1 MFSRGLIQKVILGI
15 AALILSGAMWR
26 FLSDGGG
33 SDSAADGDARTQLFL
48 AILYLAVAVVA
59 LSEFRST
66 VWTIRRTPAILGLL
80 LLALASSC
88 WAEMPDHV
96 FRRAIA
102 LAGTCLVG
110 IVLAARFTLLEQL
123 KLLRWALR
131 AAAVLSIAIVILG
144 HGVLLSTGGE
154 SVRGVFN
161 HKNRLGAAMALALL
175 MEWYIPEQTR
185 RLKVIKAVSLALFG
199 ALLLYSNSMTSVVT
213 VAVTFLIMWAFSTVY
228 CRYKLLVPVLFPML
242 LLGGLLLGAAG
253 VSVASLTGS
262 MGRSSDLT
270 GRTELWSS
278 ITSIILER
286 PVLGYGFSG
295 FWEGASSEASVVENN
310 IGWSPSYSHN
320 GYLEIT
326 LSLGF
331 VGLFLFL
338 WILRIGFGRALL
350 YAADPQ
356 SITDRWPL
364 AFLVF
369 FTIHNLAEC
378 SILWQNCLEWSLC
391 VTTIMACD
399 PWNRTARVS
408 TDPDREPDSAAQPV
422 IECA

>member
-1 MFSRGLIQKVILGI
+1 MFSRGLIQKLVLGV
-15 AALILSGAMWR
+15 AAFILSGAMWR
-26 FLSDGGG
+26 FLSAGGG
-33 SDSAADGDARTQLFL
+33 SDTAADGDARTQLFL
-48 AILYLAVAVVA
+48 AVLYLAVAVFA
-59 LSEFRST
+59 LSEFRHT
-66 VWTIRRTPAILGLL
+66 IWTIRRTPAILAVL
-80 LLALASSC
+80 LLAVASSL
-88 WAEMPDHV
+88 WAEAPDHV

-131 AAAVLSIAIVILG
+131 LAAVLSVAIIILG
-144 HGVLLSTGGE
+144 HGVLMSTGGA
-154 SVRGVFN
+154 SARGVFN

-175 MEWYIPEQTR
+175 IERYIPEQSR
-185 RLKVIKAVSLALFG
+185 WRKVIKVLSLTLFA
-199 ALLLYSNSMTSVVT
+199 ALLIYSNSMTSIVT
-213 VAVTFLIMWAFSTVY
+213 LAVTFLIMWSFSVIY
-228 CRYKLLVPVLFPML
+228 RRYKLLVPVLFPL
-242 LLGGLLLGAAG
+242 LLVAGLLLGATG
-253 VSVASLTGS
+253 VSVGSLTGS

-278 ITSIILER
+278 IASMILER

-295 FWEGASSEASVVENN
+295 FWEGASSEASVVESN

-331 VGLFLFL
+331 VGLLLFL
-338 WILRIGFGRALL
+338 WILRTGFRRALF
-350 YAADPQ
+350 YAENPQ
-356 SITDRWPL
+356 SISDLWPL

-391 VTTIMACD
+391 VSTIMVVD
-399 PWNRTARVS
+399 PLNRLAVDS
-408 TDPDREPDSAAQPV
+408 TVPEPEPASVPAA
-422 IECA
+422 ECA

>member
-1 MFSRGLIQKVILGI
+1 MFSRGLIQKLILGV
-15 AALILSGAMWR
+15 AAFILSGAMWR
-26 FLSDGGG
+26 FLSAGGG
-33 SDSAADGDARTQLFL
+33 SDNGADGDSRTQLFL
-48 AILYLAVAVVA
+48 AILYLAVAALA
-59 LSEFRST
+59 LSEFRGT
-66 VWTIRRTPAILGLL
+66 LWTIRRTPAILALL
-80 LLALASSC
+80 LLALASSL

-102 LAGTCLVG
+102 LAGTCLFG
-110 IVLAARFTLLEQL
+110 IVLVVRYSFLEQL
-123 KLLRWALR
+123 KLLRWVLR
-131 AAAVLSIAIVILG
+131 VAAILSVVIVILG
-144 HGVLLSTGGE
+144 HGVLMSTAGE

-161 HKNRLGAAMALALL
+161 HKNRLGAAMALGLL
-175 MEWYIPEQTR
+175 LEWYIPEQA
-185 RLKVIKAVSLALFG
+185 RLLKIIKVVSLALF
-199 ALLLYSNSMTSVVT
+199 AAMLIYSNSMTSVVT
-213 VAVTFLIMWAFSTVY
+213 VTVTFLIMWAFSTIY
-228 CRYKLLVPVLFPML
+228 RRYKLLVPVLFPIL
-242 LLGGLLLGAAG
+242 LVAGVLLGAAG
-253 VSVASLTGS
+253 VSVGSLTGS

-270 GRTELWSS
+270 GRTELWGS
-278 ITSIILER
+278 IASVILER

-338 WILRIGFGRALL
+338 WILCTGMRRALL
-350 YAADPQ
+350 YAENPE
-356 SITDRWPL
+356 SITERWPL

-391 VTTIMACD
+391 VTTIMAAD
-399 PWNRTARVS
+399 PLNRTSLDSSV
-408 TDPDREPDSAAQPV
+408 PEPDTAAVPAV
-422 IECA
+422 ECA

>member
-1 MFSRGLIQKVILGI
+1 MFSRGLIQKLVLGV
-15 AALILSGAMWR
+15 AAFILSGAMWR
-26 FLSDGGG
+26 FLSAGGG
-33 SDSAADGDARTQLFL
+33 SDTAADGDARTQLFL
-48 AILYLAVAVVA
+48 AVLYLAVAVFA
-59 LSEFRST
+59 LSEFRNT
-66 VWTIRRTPAILGLL
+66 IWTIRRTPAILAVL
-80 LLALASSC
+80 LLAVASSL
-88 WAEMPDHV
+88 WAEAPDHV

-102 LAGTCLVG
+102 LAGTCLFG

-131 AAAVLSIAIVILG
+131 LAAVLSVAIIILG
-144 HGVLLSTGGE
+144 HGVLMSTGGA
-154 SVRGVFN
+154 SARGVFN

-175 MEWYIPEQTR
+175 IEWYIPEQSR
-185 RLKVIKAVSLALFG
+185 WRKVIKVLSLTLFA
-199 ALLLYSNSMTSVVT
+199 ALLIYSNSMTSIVT
-213 VAVTFLIMWAFSTVY
+213 LAVTFLIMWSFSIIY
-228 CRYKLLVPVLFPML
+228 RRYKLLVPVLLPL
-242 LLGGLLLGAAG
+242 LLVAGLLLGATG
-253 VSVASLTGS
+253 VSVGSLTGS

-278 ITSIILER
+278 IASMILER

-295 FWEGASSEASVVENN
+295 FWEGASSEASVVESN

-331 VGLFLFL
+331 VGLLLFL
-338 WILRIGFGRALL
+338 WILRTGFRRALF
-350 YAADPQ
+350 YAENPQ
-356 SITDRWPL
+356 SISDLWPL

-391 VTTIMACD
+391 VSTIMVVD
-399 PWNRTARVS
+399 PLNRLAVDS
-408 TDPDREPDSAAQPV
+408 TVPDPDPASVPAA
-422 IECA
+422 ECA

>member
-1 MFSRGLIQKVILGI
+1 MFSRGIVQKLVLGV

-26 FLSDGGG
+26 FLSAGGG
-33 SDSAADGDARTQLFL
+33 SDTAADGDARTQLFL
-48 AILYLAVAVVA
+48 AVLYLAVAVFA
-59 LSEFRST
+59 LSEFRNT
-66 VWTIRRTPAILGLL
+66 IWTIRRTPAILALL
-80 LLALASSC
+80 LLAVASSL
-88 WAEMPDHV
+88 WAEAPDHV

-102 LAGTCLVG
+102 LAGTCLFG

-131 AAAVLSIAIVILG
+131 LAAVLSVAIIILG
-144 HGVLLSTGGE
+144 HGVLMSTGGA
-154 SVRGVFN
+154 SARGVFN

-175 MEWYIPEQTR
+175 IEWYIPEQSR
-185 RLKVIKAVSLALFG
+185 WRKVIKVLSLTLFA
-199 ALLLYSNSMTSVVT
+199 ALLIYSNSMTSIVT
-213 VAVTFLIMWAFSTVY
+213 LAVTFLIMWSFSIIY
-228 CRYKLLVPVLFPML
+228 RRYKLLVPVLLPL
-242 LLGGLLLGAAG
+242 LLVAGLLLGATG
-253 VSVASLTGS
+253 VSVGSLTGS

-278 ITSIILER
+278 IASMILER

-295 FWEGASSEASVVENN
+295 FWEGASSEASVVESN

-331 VGLFLFL
+331 VGLLLFL
-338 WILRIGFGRALL
+338 WILRTGFRRALF
-350 YAADPQ
+350 YAENPQ
-356 SITDRWPL
+356 SISDLWPL

-391 VTTIMACD
+391 VSTIMVVD
-399 PWNRTARVS
+399 PLNRLAVDS
-408 TDPDREPDSAAQPV
+408 TVPEREPASVPAA
-422 IECA
+422 ECA